1 MQNKNY
7 INIPHLDGWRGVA
20 IGLLLF
26 GHFLPVPGIDLG
38 LVAVNLFFVLSGL
51 LMARVLF
58 LQAVPIRTFYQ
69 RRISRII
76 PGVFAYLAILAMVR
90 LAIGSEVVWQEMA
103 AAATFLTNYFG
114 GPLGHTVMP
123 LSHIWSLSVE
133 EHSYILLSLIAIA
146 ARRKLL
152 GAQASMFVVTMV
164 CALVGLYY
172 WRHFSGQYLEFVLWR
187 HSEVAA
193 YGIVASASLF
203 LYFQRRSALKVP
215 ALAVPA
221 LVMLGLCMHWW
232 FVPLPARTIVGVGA
246 FALAVN
252 LIDAAPR
259 WALWILSVRP
269 LRQLGV
275 WSFSIYLWQQPF
287 HSMVGKGEMSPLA
300 GLIFAMACGLGSF
313 YLIEQPA
320 RRYLNAR
327 SKSRRDALIEMRP
340 ALRAK

>member
-1 MQNKNY
+1 M
-7 INIPHLDGWRGVA
+7 A
-20 IGLLLF
+20 IGLLLI
-26 GHFLPVPGIDLG
+26 GHFFPLRGIDLG

-51 LMARVLF
+51 LMARVLY
-58 LQAVPIRTFYQ
+58 LQEMPLRTFYQ
-69 RRISRII
+69 RRISRIV
-76 PGVFAYLAILAMVR
+76 PGVIAYLAILGAAR
-90 LAIGSEVVWQEMA
+90 LATGGELAWGEIA

-114 GPLGHTVMP
+114 GPLGHAIMP
-123 LSHIWSLSVE
+123 LEHIWSLSVE
-133 EHSYILLSLIAIA
+133 EHSYILLSVIALA

-152 GAQASMFVVTMV
+152 SAEASMFVVSVT

-172 WRHFSGQYLEFVLWR
+172 WRHFNGQYLEFALWR

-203 LYFQRRSALKVP
+203 LYFQRRPAFKAA

-221 LVMLGLCMHWW
+221 LAMLGLCMHWW
-232 FVPLPARTIVGVGA
+232 SVPLPARTIIGVGA

-259 WALWILSVRP
+259 WMLWILSVRP
-269 LRQLGV
+269 LRQLGA

-287 HSMVGKGEMSPLA
+287 HALVSKGELSPLT
-300 GLIFAMACGLGSF
+300 GLVIAMACGVGSF

-320 RRYLNAR
+320 RRYLNKSSESRLLYWR
-327 SKSRRDALIEMRP
+327 SVVLNRFVITKTR
-340 ALRAK
+340 